1 MGSNPT
7 VSSDMNDSQN
17 GRLAERLKASALKVE
32 DPSGS
37 VGSNPTP
44 SSKCDHPEHVMVITS
59 ETSPGLYI
67 NVCPACGSKSWV
79 RYGLK

>member
-1 MGSNPT
+1 
-7 VSSDMNDSQN
+7 
-17 GRLAERLKASALKVE
+17 
-32 DPSGS
+32 
-37 VGSNPTP
+37 
-44 SSKCDHPEHVMVITS
+44 VMVITS